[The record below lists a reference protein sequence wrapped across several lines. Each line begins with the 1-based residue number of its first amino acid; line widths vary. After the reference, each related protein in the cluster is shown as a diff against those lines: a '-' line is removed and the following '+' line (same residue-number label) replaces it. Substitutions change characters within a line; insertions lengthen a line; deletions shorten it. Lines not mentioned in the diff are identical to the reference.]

1 MAARRLDG
9 GVIVALVWAIVAV
22 AMTVL
27 IGPQLGLRGWVWM
40 GLHHALCLA
49 GVTHEMRRGYRRH
62 KLRLEAREK
71 ARQAAAERADLAS
84 PETP

>member
-22 AMTVL
+22 AMTAL
-27 IGPQLGLRGWVWM
+27 IGPQLGLRGWLWL

-49 GVTHEMRRGYRRH
+49 GVTHELRRGYQRH
-62 KLRLEAREK
+62 RDRLA
-71 ARQAAAERADLAS
+71 ARQR
-84 PETP
+84 PPMETTP